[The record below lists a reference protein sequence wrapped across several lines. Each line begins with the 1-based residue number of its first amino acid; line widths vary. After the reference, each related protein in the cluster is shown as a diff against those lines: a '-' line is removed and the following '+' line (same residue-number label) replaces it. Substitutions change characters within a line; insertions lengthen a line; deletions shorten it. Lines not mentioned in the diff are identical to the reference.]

1 LARFAVWP
9 ESANAALSQLL
20 FMLEYNVRASSILGF
35 AGAGGIGFYISLYL
49 QVLDYQKL
57 ATLLLLILGLTLA
70 MDVASAWVRS
80 RYLLRR

>member
-1 LARFAVWP
+1 
-9 ESANAALSQLL
+9 
-20 FMLEYNVRASSILGF
+20 LGF

-80 RYLLRR
+80 RYLLRQ